1 MKFYIITDRELREIA
16 HVVGEEARRP
26 LLDFIRNLMSQVQA
40 VVEDMAEL
48 RKEPNTV
55 GSDDAPPMAPRD

>member
-1 MKFYIITDRELREIA
+1 MKVYIITDRELREIA

-26 LLDFIRNLMSQVQA
+26 LLELIRNLMSE
-40 VVEDMAEL
+40 VEDMAEL

-55 GSDDAPPMAPRD
+55 GSDDAAPIAPRD